1 MTINGLYS
9 PGKIGGNGDKM
20 VNGRAE
26 RLLFSLKEKHQQL
39 DKQIRESYK
48 NYENDF
54 IVENMKKEKLK
65 IKREIE
71 VLQRQFDK

>member
-1 MTINGLYS
+1 
-9 PGKIGGNGDKM
+9 M

-26 RLLFSLKEKHQQL
+26 RLLLSLKEKHQQL
-39 DKQIRESYK
+39 DKQICESYK

-54 IVENMKKEKLK
+54 LLENMKKEKLK

>member
-1 MTINGLYS
+1 
-9 PGKIGGNGDKM
+9 M

-26 RLLFSLKEKHQQL
+26 RLLLSLKEKHQQL
-39 DKQIRESYK
+39 DKQICESYK